1 MNKIGILGVGS
12 YLPEKKVTNFDL
24 AKILD
29 TSDEWIRARTG
40 IKERR
45 FASPDQ
51 AASDLAANAAERAIK
66 DAGISQEDI
75 DLIIVGTNSPDTLY
89 PATACLV
96 QDKIGAKNAAAFD
109 LQAGCT
115 GWVYASIV
123 GAQFIKTGM
132 YKHVLVIGV
141 EAITKMVDEKDRDTY
156 VLFGDGAGA
165 TIIEDTEQEDTGII
179 GNKSA
184 TYATDEAYYLA
195 FEASYNQELQRETR
209 YIKMNGRMIYNF
221 ALTYVPQAM
230 KDCLDESG
238 IDIKDLK
245 KIFIHQANEKMD
257 QAICERFY
265 KLYDLEMPENV
276 MPMSIAELGNSS
288 VATLP
293 TLLDL
298 VKRKQIENQEINKGD
313 IVLFA
318 SVGAG
323 MNINALTYKI

>member
-1 MNKIGILGVGS
+1 MNKVGILGVGS

-24 AKILD
+24 EKILD
-29 TSDEWIRARTG
+29 TSDEWIRTRTG

-51 AASDLAANAAERAIK
+51 AASDLAAKAAERAIK

-165 TIIEDTEQEDTGII
+165 TILGNVDKGGLLSSVLYADGSLAEHLIFPAGGSRLPLSQEVLD
-179 GNKSA
+179 KR
-184 TYATDEAYYLA
+184 
-195 FEASYNQELQRETR
+195 LQYTR
-209 YIKMNGRMIYNF
+209 MNGREVFKF
-221 ALTYVPQAM
+221 AVREITKVSLNAIKEASLTV
-230 KDCLDESG
+230 D
-238 IDIKDLK
+238 DIRW
-245 KIFIHQANEKMD
+245 FIPHQANLRIIEAGIKR
-257 QAICERFY
+257 IRIPKERAVITIDKY
-265 KLYDLEMPENV
+265 
-276 MPMSIAELGNSS
+276 GNSS
-288 VATLP
+288 AATVPIALDEIYKAGKIK
-293 TLLDL
+293 TGDKLLM
-298 VKRKQIENQEINKGD
+298 VS
-313 IVLFA
+313 F
-318 SVGAG
+318 GAG
-323 MNINALTYKI
+323 MTSGAFIVEWSK